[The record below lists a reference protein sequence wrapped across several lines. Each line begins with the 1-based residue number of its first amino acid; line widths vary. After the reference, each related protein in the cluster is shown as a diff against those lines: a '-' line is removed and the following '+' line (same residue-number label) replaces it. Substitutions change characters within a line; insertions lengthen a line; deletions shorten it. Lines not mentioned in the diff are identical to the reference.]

1 MKIFFA
7 LAKQTWYSCLFFLLI
22 GIIWTGCKTMQ
33 PQMPVESYKYVPV
46 RPKTSTVNL
55 QADLEVSRL
64 EEIINNQTDS
74 VLYEDKS
81 FMDKGGD
88 NLKLKA
94 SKNGRIRMTF
104 EDDVLYWEIPLK
116 LNIKKTIAFLA
127 ITIPIADVLEATGEI
142 NLKFKT
148 KLSVNR
154 DWSIKTETTPNDYD
168 WIKKPSLKIAGFT
181 IPIQTLTDALLYLN
195 LENYSKEVDKAISDS
210 FDFRKYAEK
219 GWQMMFEPFKI
230 PGDYK
235 AWLTMTPYSVSLL
248 PVKGSKGFIHFR
260 TAVAADVECLLDK
273 QPLPGKVTAMP
284 TIQPLE
290 LPSDSFRINLLTDI
304 PYTTIERM
312 TMEEVGDSVFTF
324 DKRRLKF
331 ESFHIYGSNGQM
343 VVETNVKGSING
355 TMFLTGMPVFNAA
368 DTTLRVKNLK
378 FDLKTRNLMTKS
390 GKWIFNGKIE
400 RSLTKAIAI
409 PFNTNV
415 REIENQLKG
424 FLSHYRLGYGFEI
437 NGKLSRM
444 TVSELILTPE
454 SIKANIVFSGNLSLG
469 ISEQAMKK

>member
-1 MKIFFA
+1 MT
-7 LAKQTWYSCLFFLLI
+7 KQSLYKCTFYLLI
-22 GIIWTGCKTMQ
+22 ILTFIGCKSMQ

-46 RPKTSTVNL
+46 KPNTSTVNL
-55 QADLEVSRL
+55 HADLEVAKL
-64 EEIINNQTDS
+64 EEIINSQTDS

-94 SKNGRIRMTF
+94 WKNGRIKMIF
-104 EDDVLYWEIPLK
+104 EDDILFWEIPLK
-116 LNIKKTIAFLA
+116 LNIQKTVAFMA
-127 ITIPIADVLEATGEI
+127 ITIPIANVLEANGEI

-154 DWSIKTETTPNDYD
+154 DWTIKTETTPNDYD
-168 WIKKPSLKIAGFT
+168 WIKKPSLKVAGFN
-181 IPIQTLTDALLYLN
+181 IPIKTLTDALLYLN
-195 LENYSKEVDKAISDS
+195 LESYSREVDKAISGS

-248 PVKGSKGFIHFR
+248 PVRGSNGFIHFR
-260 TAVAADVECLLDK
+260 TAVTSDAECLLDK
-273 QPLPGKVTAMP
+273 QPLPGKVTALP

-312 TMEEVGDSVFTF
+312 TMEVVKDSVFTF

-331 ESFHIYGSNGQM
+331 ESFHIYGSNGKM
-343 VVETNVKGSING
+343 IVETKVKGSING
-355 TMFLTGMPVFNAA
+355 TMFLTGMPVFNVA
-368 DTTLRVKNLK
+368 DTTLRVQDLK
-378 FDLKTRNLMTKS
+378 FDLKTRNLMMKS
-390 GKWIFNGKIE
+390 AKWIFNGKIE
-400 RSLTKAIAI
+400 RSLTRAIAI

-415 REIENQLKG
+415 SDIENQLKR
-424 FLSHYRLGYGFEI
+424 FLSHYQLGYGFEI
-437 NGKLSRM
+437 NGKLTRM
-444 TVSELILTPE
+444 AVSELMMTAE
-454 SIKANIVFSGNLSLG
+454 SVKANIVFSGNLSLG
-469 ISEQAMKK
+469 IGESALKK

>member
-1 MKIFFA
+1 MT
-7 LAKQTWYSCLFFLLI
+7 KQSWFNWTFFLLI
-22 GIIWTGCKTMQ
+22 SLVLTGCKSLQ

-46 RPKTSTVNL
+46 KPKTSTVNL
-55 QADLEVSRL
+55 QADLEVAKL

-94 SKNGRIRMTF
+94 WKNGRIKMTF
-104 EDDVLYWEIPLK
+104 EDDILFWEIPLK
-116 LNIKKTIAFLA
+116 LNIQKTVAFLA
-127 ITIPIADVLEATGEI
+127 ITIPIANVLEATGEI

-154 DWSIKTETTPNDYD
+154 DWTIKTETTPNDYD
-168 WIKKPSLKIAGFT
+168 WTRKPSLKIAGFN
-181 IPIQTLTDALLYLN
+181 IPIKTLTDALLYLN
-195 LENYSKEVDKAISDS
+195 MENYSKEVDKAIAGS

-248 PVKGSKGFIHFR
+248 PVRGSKGFIHFR
-260 TAVAADVECLLDK
+260 TAVTSDAECLLDN
-273 QPLPGKVTAMP
+273 QPLPGKVTALP

-290 LPSDSFRINLLTDI
+290 LPADSFRINLLTDI

-312 TMEEVGDSVFTF
+312 TMEVVRDSVFNF

-343 VVETNVKGSING
+343 VVETKVKGSING
-355 TMFLTGMPVFNAA
+355 TLFLTGMPVFNLA
-368 DTTLRVKNLK
+368 DTTLRVQNLK
-378 FDLKTRNLMTKS
+378 FDLKTRSLMMKS
-390 GKWIFNGKIE
+390 AKWIFNGKIE
-400 RSLTKAIAI
+400 RSLTRAIAI

-415 REIENQLKG
+415 CDIENQLKS
-424 FLSHYRLGYGFEI
+424 FLSHYQLGYGFEI
-437 NGKLSRM
+437 NGKLTRM
-444 TVSELILTPE
+444 AVSDLILTPE
-454 SIKANIVFSGNLSLG
+454 SVKANIVFSGNLSLG
-469 ISEQAMKK
+469 IGESTLKN